1 MGGKVRTRCKAHL
14 YMNQLCGILVA
25 TSTDKL
31 FRGFCPD
38 PKCKAIVALTRAQVR
53 SRGSRGFITCNALI
67 DRRDSA
73 GSDGSERGKTCKL

>member
-1 MGGKVRTRCKAHL
+1 MGGKPRQRCTEHL

-38 PKCKAIVALTRAQVR
+38 PKCGNVVAMTRQQVR
-53 SRGSRGFITCNALI
+53 NRGSRGFIQCNALRDRSDSDRTLST
-67 DRRDSA
+67 DRR
-73 GSDGSERGKTCKL
+73 K